1 MTLLPELG
9 KYPEFIL
16 AAYGASLIVLAGL
29 AAWIRH
35 DARTQARL
43 LTELEAKGARRRSAQ
58 SDTARN
64 RKPSRK

>member
-16 AAYGASLIVLAGL
+16 AAYGASAFVLTGL

-35 DARTQARL
+35 DARIQARL
-43 LTELEAKGARRRSAQ
+43 LAELESKGVRRRSAKTG
-58 SDTARN
+58 SARN
-64 RKPSRK
+64 RKPPRK